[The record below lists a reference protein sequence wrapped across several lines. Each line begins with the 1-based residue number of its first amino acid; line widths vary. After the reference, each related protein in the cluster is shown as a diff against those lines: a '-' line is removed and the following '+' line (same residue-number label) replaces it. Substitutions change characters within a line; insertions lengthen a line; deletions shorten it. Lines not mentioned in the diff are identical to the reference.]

1 MTVKSA
7 IMFGGC
13 LLSAL
18 FVYPKLIIFL
28 KKIRYSQ
35 TISEYSLADYKQKEG
50 TPTMGGLAFIFLPI
64 IFIVFIYPS
73 FYQDA
78 TMMLVIM
85 VYLGYGL
92 IGFIDDYIIV
102 IKHDNAGLKASYKFL
117 MQLALSIVFYLIYR
131 EYSVTTINIW
141 FLNWSFDLGWVY
153 ALLVF
158 FMFTG
163 TSNAVNITDGMDGL
177 AAGTTILA
185 LIPFVVFAFIASKP
199 YIAVFVIGVIGAL
212 LGYLRYNLHPAKVFM
227 GDVGSL
233 ALGGLLAGLA
243 LVLKQEL
250 SLIIVGGVFVYET
263 LCVIIQITSVKLF
276 KKKVFRYTPIHY
288 SFVIQGM
295 SEIKVVRMFWI
306 LGFLFMI
313 FGLLIGVNV

>member
-158 FMFTG
+158 FMF
-163 TSNAVNITDGMDGL
+163 
-177 AAGTTILA
+177 
-185 LIPFVVFAFIASKP
+185 IPFVVFAFIASKP